1 MSGNRREKL
10 SLSVK
15 QRGVLKG
22 VVAGLLISGSLL
34 AAGAVLN
41 PLNFQSDVTVT
52 GRLSVAAASSV
63 LPVLFLAISIG
74 RLAKHRFFSPEAIDG
89 GGLTP
94 GSDEAK
100 YLQSLLQN
108 TVEQVV
114 LAIPV
119 YFAWAL
125 LLPAPWLSAVPIAA
139 TTFGIGRVLFFVGY
153 RHGAPSRALGFALT
167 FYPTVGMLICILAS
181 VLMRLFS

>member
-1 MSGNRREKL
+1 L

-22 VVAGLLISGSLL
+22 IVSGLLISGIVL
-34 AAGAVLN
+34 AAGVVLN
-41 PLNFQSDVTVT
+41 PLDFQPDASVT
-52 GRLSVAAASSV
+52 GQLSVAAASSV

-114 LAIPV
+114 LAVPV

-125 LLPAPWLSAVPIAA
+125 LLPASWLSAVPVAA

-153 RHGAPSRALGFALT
+153 RHGAPSRAAGFALT
-167 FYPTVGMLICILAS
+167 FYPTVGMLVCVLAS
-181 VLMRLFS
+181 IVMRLFS